1 MTAHR
6 PGLLH
11 GTCWNFHVGSG
22 LNYPNID
29 AVGWSEYAFKN
40 SKRSFLTRKCDFLQV
55 IVTRNGKKVSSKK
68 FEHQPSAASIH
79 PNQTE
84 IAIGSQT
91 VCLIEKLLHSEVKSI
106 VIHINL

>member
-1 MTAHR
+1 ME
-6 PGLLH
+6 
-11 GTCWNFHVGSG
+11 HVGSG
-22 LNYPNID
+22 LNYPSID

-40 SKRSFLTRKCDFLQV
+40 YKFLTRKCDFLQA

-68 FEHQPSAASIH
+68 FGHQPSAASIH

-91 VCLIEKLLHSEVKSI
+91 VCLIEKLLHTEVKSI
-106 VIHINL
+106 IIHINL